1 MPGLVLTP
9 RILSLLNGVIVHAH
23 MHRSTCWRESA
34 YVYKEEHS
42 GVCAHTL
49 ASAAVLLNS
58 HAHTLWMCPCAHMC
72 VHIKRHTHMCS
83 CTLAAILWG
92 KHMHVHKQVCMYT
105 QGNTLTDTHT
115 CSLGE
120 LFVKIAAM
128 NPFPVFTFFVISLL
142 YIDLRFNPC
151 D

>member
-1 MPGLVLTP
+1 MHN
-9 RILSLLNGVIVHAH
+9 LLLLFFGA
-23 MHRSTCWRESA
+23 STC
-34 YVYKEEHS
+34 VYTNRCACTHRGTHS
-42 GVCAHTL
+42 
-49 ASAAVLLNS
+49 
-58 HAHTLWMCPCAHMC
+58 
-72 VHIKRHTHMCS
+72 
-83 CTLAAILWG
+83 
-92 KHMHVHKQVCMYT
+92 Y
-105 QGNTLTDTHT
+105 TLTDTHI

>member
-1 MPGLVLTP
+1 MLMHN
-9 RILSLLNGVIVHAH
+9 LLLLFFGASTGVYTNRCACT
-23 MHRSTCWRESA
+23 HRGT
-34 YVYKEEHS
+34 HS
-42 GVCAHTL
+42 
-49 ASAAVLLNS
+49 
-58 HAHTLWMCPCAHMC
+58 
-72 VHIKRHTHMCS
+72 
-83 CTLAAILWG
+83 
-92 KHMHVHKQVCMYT
+92 Y
-105 QGNTLTDTHT
+105 TLTDTHI